1 MSVKRMDNVAVI
13 VADLDAAIEFFAE
26 LGLELEGRGHVE
38 GAWVEGVIGVDEA
51 RCEIAMMRAPGGGAA
66 VEITRFEHPDVI
78 KPTPS
83 EPQVNTLGLHRMM
96 FAVDDIDDTV
106 ARLRARGAQLLR
118 SVVQYQA
125 SYRLC
130 YLRAPEGF
138 IIALAEEL

>member
-1 MSVKRMDNVAVI
+1 MDNVAVV
-13 VADLDAAIEFFAE
+13 VADLDATIEFFTE

-38 GAWVEGVIGVDEA
+38 GAWVEGVIGVDGA
-51 RCEIAMMRAPGGGAA
+51 RCEIAMMRAPCGGAG

-96 FAVDDIDDTV
+96 FAVDDIDDIDDTV
-106 ARLRARGAQLLR
+106 VRLRARGAQLLR
-118 SVVQYQA
+118 SVEQYQA
-125 SYRLC
+125 SHRMC